1 MKYRFI
7 ADPGHGWLEV
17 STEELEHLNI
27 AKKISPFSYRSG
39 PKAYL
44 EEDCD
49 LSVFMKAKEEAGEE
63 VEFLHVFQENTPIR
77 SYQSYKWGDA

>member
-17 STEELEHLNI
+17 STEELEQLNI
-27 AKKISPFSYRSG
+27 AKDISPYSYRYG
-39 PKAYL
+39 GKAYL

-49 LSVFMKAKEEAGEE
+49 LSVFLKAKKEAGEE
-63 VEFLHVFQENTPIR
+63 VEMLEVYQENTPIR
-77 SYQSYKWGDA
+77 SYPSYGRGSR

>member
-17 STEELEHLNI
+17 STEELEHLKI
-27 AKKISPFSYRSG
+27 ANDISPYSYRYG
-39 PKAYL
+39 GKAYL

-49 LSVFMKAKEEAGEE
+49 LSVFLKAKKEAGEE
-63 VEFLHVFQENTPIR
+63 VELLEVYQENTPIR
-77 SYQSYKWGDA
+77 SYQSYKWGAA